1 MTRVLLAVMF
11 LVGSTTVPKAC
22 RCPLATMD
30 PVVANADGGTESSVQ
45 PSSCCSNGICAHLVT
60 PPAFPA
66 SLPTPPCPCAVASVP
81 VENLALPEAPT
92 TVTADALLETL
103 VSVAFTVL
111 YPLDVASTPF
121 LVISADPLHSG
132 RDRLTAYSL
141 LLC

>member
-11 LVGSTTVPKAC
+11 LFGSTTVPKAC
-22 RCPLATMD
+22 RCPVATSN
-30 PVVANADGGTESSVQ
+30 PIVANADGVPESSIK
-45 PSSCCSNGICAHLVT
+45 SGSCCSNGTCAHLVT

-66 SLPTPPCPCAVASVP
+66 NLPTPPCPCAVASVP
-81 VENLALPEAPT
+81 VENLALPEAPA
-92 TVTADALLETL
+92 TVISDALASTL
-103 VSVAFTVL
+103 PPASFAVV

-121 LVISADPLHSG
+121 FVRTVDPLHSG

>member
-11 LVGSTTVPKAC
+11 LFGSVTVPKVC
-22 RCPLATMD
+22 CCPVATSA
-30 PVVANADGGTESSVQ
+30 PVGANADGEPESSIKSG
-45 PSSCCSNGICAHLVT
+45 PCCSNGTCSHLVT

-66 SLPTPPCPCAVASVP
+66 GVPPAHCPCAVASVP
-81 VENLALPEAPT
+81 VENLALPEAAA
-92 TVTADALLETL
+92 TVPDDALLETL
-103 VSVAFTVL
+103 PPAAFAVL

-121 LVISADPLHSG
+121 LVRPADPLHSG